1 MLMRVFEDFE
11 IEKIC
16 NFFGKKPKICITENY
31 IYS

>member
-11 IEKIC
+11 IEKFR
-16 NFFGKKPKICITENY
+16 NFFGEKLKICITKHY